1 MIVGNVKLMTTVIE
15 NLRKRIKHRNEGKRY
30 INYFIF
36 LILKWKF
43 YMEKGKYQ
51 SMDNT
56 KIGIKRGNLPNRKKQ
71 RALCMKGTNKH
82 MEA

>member
-1 MIVGNVKLMTTVIE
+1 
-15 NLRKRIKHRNEGKRY
+15 
-30 INYFIF
+30 
-36 LILKWKF
+36 
-43 YMEKGKYQ
+43 MEKGKYQ